1 MVKIYSLVVD
11 NDSGT
16 STHLFYTEAER
27 DARCQMIMA
36 SAWSDNGWPEPVPA
50 DWRDAWEKIEA
61 AGADF
66 WIVMAEHE
74 INPALLVAA

>member
-1 MVKIYSLVVD
+1 MAAIYSLVVD

-36 SAWSDNGWPEPVPA
+36 SAWIDNGWSEPVPT
-50 DWRDAWEKIEA
+50 DWRIAWEEIEA

-66 WIVMAEHE
+66 WVSLGEHE
-74 INPALLVAA
+74 INPALLAEA